1 MSFGDQNKI
10 RSSENT
16 VGKKAIDTQAHV
28 LHTSCT
34 SVFDK
39 GTHMHVPL

>member
-16 VGKKAIDTQAHV
+16 VGKKAIDTQTHV
-28 LHTSCT
+28 LHTSCA
-34 SVFDK
+34 SAFYK
-39 GTHMHVPL
+39 GTHMHVQL